1 MAQTPKTVN
10 VTSKIE
16 RVTVFFNGAQVERSA
31 STPLS
36 IGRSEIVFRGLTA
49 QLDERSV
56 QVSGEGD
63 FTLLAVSQRVNFA
76 ENTSKDDLDDLKKQQ
91 EVLTERILLEN
102 NQLTVIQQEENIL
115 QRNQVQLVG
124 VQNSTLRLDDL
135 KQMIDFQRIRFN
147 DLLNK
152 KLEINKDLT
161 NLNEKLM
168 IVQQKIQEL
177 NINKNTQTKEIVVL
191 VEAKN
196 EASATFKLTYIVP
209 NSKWTPT
216 YDLRVKNLTDQI
228 GRAS

>member
-1 MAQTPKTVN
+1 M
-10 VTSKIE
+10 
-16 RVTVFFNGAQVERSA
+16 
-31 STPLS
+31 
-36 IGRSEIVFRGLTA
+36 
-49 QLDERSV
+49 
-56 QVSGEGD
+56 
-63 FTLLAVSQRVNFA
+63 FTLMLTDSTGNPTLYDTKKILINKKTRKGLVNIYTLTKVSFKRVNFA

-91 EVLTERILLEN
+91 EVLTERIVLEN

-152 KLEINKDLT
+152 KLEINKDLA
-161 NLNEKLM
+161 NLNEKLA
-168 IVQQKIQEL
+168 IVEQKMQEL

-196 EASATFKLTYIVP
+196 EASAMFKLTYIVP

-216 YDLRVKNLTDQI
+216 YDLRVKNLTDPLSMQMK
-228 GRAS
+228 ASVSQASGEDWKVPVVFVSA